1 MLCGHRRGRQ
11 GGCHWSS
18 RGIRVRYQ
26 CPVHFH
32 FNVSFISIPSLSDE
46 KVSVVFQMCW
56 RLITGNE
63 EAEEVRGRDK

>member
-1 MLCGHRRGRQ
+1 MKRQ
-11 GGCHWSS
+11 LWTL
-18 RGIRVRYQ
+18 ILFLFQY
-26 CPVHFH
+26 F
-32 FNVSFISIPSLSDE
+32 FFISIPTLSGE